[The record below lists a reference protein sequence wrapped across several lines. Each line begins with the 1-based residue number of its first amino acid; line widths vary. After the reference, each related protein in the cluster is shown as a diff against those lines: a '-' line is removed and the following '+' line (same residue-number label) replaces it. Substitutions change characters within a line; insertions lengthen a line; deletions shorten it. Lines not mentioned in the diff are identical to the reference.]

1 MFDNLT
7 TNQAIKNMMEEFTPQ
22 ESTYLIDDM
31 FEYVLEVQ
39 AQRSEVSGNTLK
51 QYRLMRYLKELFHSL
66 CEESSKIHYIEAQA

>member
-22 ESTYLIDDM
+22 EGTYLIDDM

-51 QYRLMRYLKELFHSL
+51 QYRLMRHLKELFYSL
-66 CEESSKIHYIEAQA
+66 CEESSEIHYI